1 MYFCFLNLFFLWT
14 EMSFPTV
21 VLIFYLDFFS
31 EIAFENFSMFELDLL
46 KKEKQTKFNWANL
59 KILLVLLNSSWIGQ
73 YPIWQTERRSEKLY
87 KMEDFNRQKRGLDKE
102 ILSKEY
108 IVYAKVAFL
117 WGTAVVFSG
126 RFPH

>member
-1 MYFCFLNLFFLWT
+1 MYFCFLILFFLWT

>member
-1 MYFCFLNLFFLWT
+1 
-14 EMSFPTV
+14 MSFPTV